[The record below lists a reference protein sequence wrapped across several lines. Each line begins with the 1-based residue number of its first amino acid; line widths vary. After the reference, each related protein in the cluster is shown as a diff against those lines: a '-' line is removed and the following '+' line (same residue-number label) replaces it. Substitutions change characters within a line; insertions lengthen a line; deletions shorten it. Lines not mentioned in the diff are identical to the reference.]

1 MFNSIFNVSIKKLFS
16 AKLCQTE
23 DVFLMLQLLK
33 YTIKQNTKDFYDTNQ
48 QLHAHLYENIIALS
62 SIP

>member
-33 YTIKQNTKDFYDTNQ
+33 YTIKQNTEDFY
-48 QLHAHLYENIIALS
+48 Y
-62 SIP
+62 SI

>member
-33 YTIKQNTKDFYDTNQ
+33 YTIKQNTKDFSYTSQ
-48 QLHAHLYENIIALS
+48 QLHAHIYENVIALS
-62 SIP
+62 STP